1 MERLFVKLTARMRPP
16 EERHLT
22 FSSPNSFT
30 LATKQATKSWDGT
43 IEYSTDAVS
52 WSIWDGATT
61 LSAADGKLYI
71 RGLNNTQITGAK
83 TAQYNN
89 HNAWVLAGSDISCSG
104 SIENLLDYKQATYY
118 QHPTMDAYCFKGIFA
133 SCTSLTTAPE
143 LPATTLAEAC
153 YFQMFKDCTGL
164 TTAPELPATTLA
176 ASCYKSMFY
185 GCTSLT
191 TAPELPATVVAN
203 SCYAEMFQKCTNLE
217 TLPALPATDMGFY
230 CYNYM
235 FADCTKIKLSTTQT
249 DEYQNPYRIP
259 TTGDGKEYNGDS
271 RTNMFLRTGGTF
283 TGTPT
288 INTTYYTSNTI
299 V

>member
-83 TAQYNN
+83 TAQYHN

-143 LPATTLAEAC
+143 LPATILSENC
-153 YFQMFKDCTGL
+153 Y
-164 TTAPELPATTLA
+164 E
-176 ASCYKSMFY
+176 SMFY

-191 TAPELPATVVAN
+191 TAPELPATVVVN

-217 TLPALPATDMGFY
+217 TLPALPATDMGFC